1 MPLTTIGLIFAGIA
15 ALGYTAASFFLKS
28 ALGKGAK
35 AAQVNL
41 CANLGV
47 AMVVQPLW
55 FIQSPEIP
63 NAPLILPAMACLT
76 FFAGQVFTFAALSSG
91 DVSVATPLL
100 GTKIILVTALN
111 ALLFS
116 VPIPGRWWIAA
127 VAASLATAII
137 AGGIRGWKGNGVG
150 RTIIFS
156 FTAASFFSLTDV
168 LVQHW
173 AGNYDPLA
181 FLPTMFGGVGL
192 VAILYYLI
200 IDRSAFL
207 ISARTAPSLAVGAT
221 LLGLQCGLV
230 FLALAWSRDATAV
243 NVVYSLRTLMSVLC
257 AWAFGR
263 WFGLGEA
270 TTSRKIMLQRTIGAL
285 LLFGAI
291 LLILMS

>member
-1 MPLTTIGLIFAGIA
+1 MSLPTLGLIFAGIA

-28 ALGKGAK
+28 ALGKGAN

-47 AMVVQPLW
+47 ALVVQPLW
-55 FIQSPEIP
+55 LIQSPEVP
-63 NAPLILPAMACLT
+63 NAPLFLPAMACLT

-116 VPIPGRWWIAA
+116 IPIPARWWIAA

-137 AGGIRGWKGNGVG
+137 AGGIRGWKSRGVG
-150 RTIIFS
+150 RTILFS
-156 FTAASFFSLTDV
+156 FSAASFFSLTDV
-168 LVQHW
+168 LVQQW
-173 AGNYDPLA
+173 AGKFDPLA

-192 VAILYYLI
+192 VAMGYYLI
-200 IDRSAFL
+200 VDRSAFL
-207 ISARTAPSLAVGAT
+207 ISARTAPPLVVGAT
-221 LLGLQCGLV
+221 LLGLQCALV

-243 NVVYSLRTLMSVLC
+243 NVVYALRTLMSVLC

-270 TTSRKIMLQRTIGAL
+270 TTSRKIMIQRTLGAF

-291 LLILMS
+291 LLILTG

>member
-1 MPLTTIGLIFAGIA
+1 MPLPVIGLIFAGIA

-28 ALGKGAK
+28 ALGKGAN

-47 AMVVQPLW
+47 AIVVQPLW
-55 FIQSPEIP
+55 LIESPEVP
-63 NAPLILPAMACLT
+63 NAPLLLPALTCLT

-111 ALLFS
+111 ALLFAT
-116 VPIPGRWWIAA
+116 PIPAKWWIAA
-127 VAASLATAII
+127 VAAFLATAII
-137 AGGIRGWKGNGVG
+137 AGGFTRWRGSGVG
-150 RTIIFS
+150 RTILFS
-156 FTAASFFSLTDV
+156 FSAASFFSLTDV

-173 AGNYDPLA
+173 AGAFDPLA

-192 VAILYYLI
+192 VAILYYLV
-200 IDRSAFL
+200 IDRSAFVF
-207 ISARTAPSLAVGAT
+207 SAKTAPALAIGAT
-221 LLGLQCGLV
+221 LLGLQCAMV
-230 FLALAWSRDATAV
+230 FLALAWARDATAV

-270 TTSRKIMLQRTIGAL
+270 TTSRKIMIQRTVGAF

-291 LLILMS
+291 LLILMG